1 MFLTYHFPCGK
12 LIYLP
17 DGNDDGYT
25 DEFEFEYEV
34 EPTEE
39 DFKAFFKV
47 NFRTMSD
54 YNLLDE
60 TAKLCLEKGAEQQLK
75 RIFDAIPKLTW
86 WKDYLEEDDDFYEF
100 MLDRY
105 YEEAEKEANE
115 Q

>member
-1 MFLTYHFPCGK
+1 MILTYHFPCGK

-34 EPTEE
+34 EPTED
-39 DFKAFFKV
+39 DFKEFFRV
-47 NFRTMSD
+47 NFKGMPVSD
-54 YNLLDE
+54 TE
-60 TAKLCLEKGAEQQLK
+60 MLCLEKGAEQQLK
-75 RIFDAIPKLTW
+75 RIFDAIPDLTW
-86 WKDYLEEDDDFYEF
+86 WKDELEDDDDFYEF

-105 YEEAEKEANE
+105 EEEAEKEANE